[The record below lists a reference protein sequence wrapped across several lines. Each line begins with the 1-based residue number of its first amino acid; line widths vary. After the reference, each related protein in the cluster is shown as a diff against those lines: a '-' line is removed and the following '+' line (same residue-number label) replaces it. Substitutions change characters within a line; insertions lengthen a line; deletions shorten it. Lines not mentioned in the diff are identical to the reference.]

1 MDRHIESEIGNTASE
16 RKATLERLLDD
27 ATIEFEDKTAF
38 FLGEAIGKLTK
49 EGEWDK
55 RWKSYGLYSALNDL
69 AELEIKFWDPDNI
82 IGRLDHIHQ
91 REFEGLTKLQSSLI
105 DGIRKDPDNAAI
117 RELALQE
124 LEQAKQGLMKL
135 NDERAQAAEEAA
147 YLATLQPEINKIK
160 QSLFR
165 LQLADDAAKNAL
177 QAQTTASIKAEKA
190 YEARLLYA
198 KQAELR
204 NSYKGK
210 AEALSQLTAAEYYT
224 EIRKLIAEKIE
235 SISATALRWL
245 QHKRFISC
253 TDELNLLNYQQG
265 FGDLSEYTPETLA
278 HPYYTKPLW
287 RLEEALD
294 AIYLNIA
301 T

>member
-27 ATIEFEDKTAF
+27 ATIEFEDQTAF

-91 REFEGLTKLQSSLI
+91 REFEGLAKLQSSLI
-105 DGIRKDPDNAAI
+105 DGIRKDPDNAAL

-124 LEQAKQGLMKL
+124 LELAKQGLMKL

-165 LQLADDAAKNAL
+165 LQLTDYHSSEAKLAQKAAI
-177 QAQTTASIKAEKA
+177 IKAQKA
-190 YEARLLYA
+190 YEARQLYA

-210 AEALSQLTAAEYYT
+210 AEELIQLTAAEYYT
-224 EIRKLIAEKIE
+224 AIRRLIAEQIK
-235 SISATALRWL
+235 SINSAALQWL

-253 TDELNLLNYQQG
+253 TDEINLLNYQQG
-265 FGDLSEYTPETLA
+265 LGDLSGYTPETLA
-278 HPYYTKPLW
+278 HPYYPKPLW

-294 AIYLNIA
+294 AIFLNIIA
-301 T
+301 